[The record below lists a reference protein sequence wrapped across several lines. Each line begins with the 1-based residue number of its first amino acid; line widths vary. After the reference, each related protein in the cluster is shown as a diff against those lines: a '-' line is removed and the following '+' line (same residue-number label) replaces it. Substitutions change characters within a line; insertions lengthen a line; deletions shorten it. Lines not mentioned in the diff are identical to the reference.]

1 MNKTTFFGRPYP
13 EGAQDH
19 IKFCLATLLGD
30 SASSGQWHWRRI
42 VSSEGEYS
50 ACVASV
56 DAGWYSMTLYCSEEQ
71 IVEAQK
77 KICHASTVRQLEYVA
92 RQLDLNHICNTPD

>member
-1 MNKTTFFGRPYP
+1 MNKLTFPSRPYP

-19 IKFCLATLLGD
+19 IKFHLVAVIGD
-30 SASSGQWHWRRI
+30 STSSGQWHWRRI

-77 KICHASTVRQLEYVA
+77 KICHASAA
-92 RQLDLNHICNTPD
+92 RQIE

>member
-92 RQLDLNHICNTPD
+92 RQLDLDHICSTPD

>member
-1 MNKTTFFGRPYP
+1 M
-13 EGAQDH
+13 
-19 IKFCLATLLGD
+19 GD
-30 SASSGQWHWRRI
+30 STSSGQWHWRSI

-56 DAGWYSMTLYCSEEQ
+56 DAGWYSMTLYCSEKQ

-77 KICHASTVRQLEYVA
+77 KICHASAA
-92 RQLDLNHICNTPD
+92 RQIE